1 MSLLISTGH
10 LGPECLANK
19 VAIVTGGGRGIG
31 LEASRALLWLG
42 ARVVIAEIDLQ
53 AASAAASELANDWGA
68 DRVLAVPT
76 DVADDAAV
84 VRLLETTLSA
94 FGAVDAVLNN
104 ATAAPTGDAVWETAI
119 ADWDRSYAVNLR
131 GPALLA
137 RACLPGMIERGSG
150 VFACVSSA
158 GGPYQAAY
166 ESLKAAQI
174 ALSSALD
181 AELSG
186 TGVVAFTIGPGL
198 VPTATAVAA
207 VQRLLPRLGLSGAEF
222 LELTRSTRISV
233 EAAGAGFAAAI
244 AMADRY
250 AGQEISSTQALADAG
265 ITLPELPVPFPLPGG
280 DTVAPAPA
288 PIPDS
293 IAVPDLALRCGRVRR
308 FDDRF
313 ADDRTLPDL
322 VIEFELDGESDALL
336 RVVPRDVEQDRAGS
350 QHRSAI
356 VGDLR
361 QISAF
366 GLVHRL
372 RIVCLDGTEMSVG
385 GRPNARLAWWISFRP
400 GSVAPTGGAAARSSR
415 TA

>member
-1 MSLLISTGH
+1 M
-10 LGPECLANK
+10 
-19 VAIVTGGGRGIG
+19 
-31 LEASRALLWLG
+31 
-42 ARVVIAEIDLQ
+42 
-53 AASAAASELANDWGA
+53 
-68 DRVLAVPT
+68 
-76 DVADDAAV
+76 DV
-84 VRLLETTLSA
+84 
-94 FGAVDAVLNN
+94 VLNN

-137 RACLPGMIERGSG
+137 RACLPGMIARGSG

-198 VPTATAVAA
+198 VPTSTAVAA

-222 LELTRSTRISV
+222 LELTRSTLISV

-308 FDDRF
+308 TLSEQAEGWRSRPFFERQWMLRDF
-313 ADDRTLPDL
+313 KQRTGMP
-322 VIEFELDGESDALL
+322 VEGMSELLAGLERSLEAGQVRPLL
-336 RVVPRDVEQDRAGS
+336 EQRPQLGKLTAFYA
-350 QHRSAI
+350 HL
-356 VGDLR
+356 GDLAR
-361 QISAF
+361 GYVRDPVERDAQLETVA
-366 GLVHRL
+366 GWQ
-372 RIVCLDGTEMSVG
+372 TEVSELIAGVQ
-385 GRPNARLAWWISFRP
+385 P
-400 GSVAPTGGAAARSSR
+400 
-415 TA
+415 